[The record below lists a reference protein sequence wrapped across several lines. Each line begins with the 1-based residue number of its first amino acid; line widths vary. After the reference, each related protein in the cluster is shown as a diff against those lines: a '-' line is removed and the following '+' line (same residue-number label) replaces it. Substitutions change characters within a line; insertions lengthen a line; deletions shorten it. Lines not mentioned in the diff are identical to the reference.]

1 MGNFYVN
8 ITTRKASQ
16 ADIINFLESK
26 GLSAFVI
33 SGPDDY
39 VCIYESIC
47 DEQNTKHISGLLKE
61 ISKKYSCPAIG
72 MLNHDDSLLAYE
84 LWSNGE
90 KVDEYDSCPGYFD
103 PDADE
108 MEPDGGD
115 ATLIADLIG
124 TSADVASVE
133 KVLRG
138 SGDDYIFAVER
149 HEALAKALGLPPH
162 TVGYGFG
169 YLSEGETPQGI
180 TQEAIIKVKG

>member
-16 ADIINFLESK
+16 EKIVNFIKSK

-39 VCIYESIC
+39 VSIYESIC
-47 DEQNTKHISGLLKE
+47 DEQNTKHISGLLEE
-61 ISKKYSCPAIG
+61 ISKQYSCPTIG

-103 PDADE
+103 PEADE
-108 MEPDGGD
+108 MEPEGGN
-115 ATLIADLIG
+115 ASLLADLMG
-124 TSADVASVE
+124 TSADVEGVE
-133 KVLRG
+133 KILRA
-138 SGDDYIFAVER
+138 SGDDYVFAVER
-149 HEALAKALGLPPH
+149 HEALAKALGLPSH

-169 YLSEGETPQGI
+169 YLLEGEIPQGI